1 MCQQNNTIT
10 TSNTSGYCTSNTS
23 SNYYNTATTTAST
36 SYSISLKDWGLQL
49 NSTNSERIPKITN
62 IKILNPFKVV
72 GFTFDEKTKIKTIC
86 DDRDDFSLEYAC
98 FLAYA
103 KLLFSKTLTHE
114 GIIVK
119 SQELQYEKKY
129 IKLVKEAIRNYKK
142 EELEK
147 AKELDREEE
156 KKQIKI
162 RQQKKK
168 AEKKKRSQEAEIKN
182 IANILKETLNK

>member
-1 MCQQNNTIT
+1 MCQQNSIILDTI
-10 TSNTSGYCTSNTS
+10 GYCDSNIS
-23 SNYYNTATTTAST
+23 SNYCNTATTTAST
-36 SYSISLKDWGLQL
+36 SYSISLNDWGLQL
-49 NSTNSERIPKITN
+49 NSTNSEKVPKITN

-114 GIIVK
+114 GIIAK

-147 AKELDREEE
+147 AKELDKEEE

-182 IANILKETLNK
+182 IVNILKETLNK